1 VNDAGAATWPQ
12 AAIVAVGTELVTG
25 IRDDTN
31 GAEVARA
38 LTSAG
43 YLVSAR
49 EIMPDDA
56 SALAR
61 RLRDLIAEHEL
72 VVVTGGL
79 GPTHDD
85 VTREAAAGA
94 LDVALAADPAIEERL
109 RPVLARHALA
119 EAAPQVMR
127 QADVLEGA
135 RVLIPGTGT
144 APGQLVPTD
153 RGHLL
158 LLPGPPHEL
167 RPMLAEALATLGTG
181 RRSEPIVLGCVGIPE
196 TDAQIVAHRVLSA
209 HHGIG
214 LTVLARPALV
224 EVVLIDEGAGAADL
238 SRAADEVAAAL
249 GEACY
254 STDGTSLAQVVV
266 ERAST
271 QGLTIALAES
281 CTGGLIA
288 AALTGIPG
296 ASTVLLGSVVTY
308 SDDLK
313 RGLLGVGEPTL
324 REHGAVSAETACE
337 MASGARRVTGADLA
351 LSVTGIAGPGGGS
364 ADKPVGTVWFSV
376 ATAGGVRSEARH
388 FAGDRQVVRARATA
402 IGLDL
407 LRRALSRPGTG
418 PV

>member
-1 VNDAGAATWPQ
+1 MHPIAAV
-12 AAIVAVGTELVTG
+12 VAVGRELVDG
-25 IRDDTN
+25 IRGDTN
-31 GAEVARA
+31 GGEVARTLA
-38 LTSAG
+38 QAG
-43 YLVSAR
+43 YRVIRR
-49 EIMPDDA
+49 EILPDDA
-56 SALAR
+56 AVLAER
-61 RLRDLIAEHEL
+61 IRNLVDQHEL

-85 VTREAAAGA
+85 VTREAASAA
-94 LDVALAADPAIEERL
+94 LGVALTPDPTIKERL

-144 APGQLVPTD
+144 APGQLIPTD

-167 RPMLAEALATLGTG
+167 RPMLTEALATLDAG

-266 ERAST
+266 ESASR

-288 AALTGIPG
+288 AALTGVPG

-308 SDDLK
+308 SDDFK

-337 MASGARRVTGADLA
+337 MASGARRVAGADLA
-351 LSVTGIAGPGGGS
+351 LSVTGIAGPGGGT

-376 ATAGGVRSEARH
+376 AKAGGVRSEARH

-407 LRRALSRPGTG
+407 LRRALSEPGTG
-418 PV
+418 AV